1 MAKRRRPAVK
11 EEDDDEPEVEATP
24 RPRRRWRRRFVVL
37 CVLLIAMVGVAP
49 FLIANSPLRTLL
61 LNWQMPPGWSVDCQQ
76 ANVSWIGQQ
85 SFTNVAILDAAG
97 QPLATVDALSVE
109 RSLLGLGV
117 QPTNLGAVRVEK
129 PVLYLASRK
138 DGTNVE
144 DFLAA
149 LEKRFPKAATP
160 ETATSKSS
168 VAGTIEVVE
177 GSVRGVDTE
186 SGQQWSIDN
195 INSFVALGE
204 QPAADGSAIVTDRP
218 GEAAGRIKYRIQP
231 NAEGQQQFDLL
242 AEGVMLASFKP
253 WLARVIGDC
262 QLAGTAGLD
271 AHAAW
276 ATVDGK
282 PFFKTWG
289 RAETASLSIKGA
301 ALKGDELRSEKVV
314 IPWNV
319 ARNGEMITVEEFK
332 VDGDWCDL
340 EAVGTLKLPDFN
352 SISLADLRQPE
363 FSFQGEVSLPK
374 LAAMLPNTL
383 QIREGVRI
391 DTGDLGFE
399 GSAKNDG
406 NEFKWSTLIALEK
419 LMGSRNGK
427 PISWDEPVSLSSAWK
442 DSASGPRLDRVV
454 LASPFANADLATTA
468 EQVAG
473 KFDCDLDAVTREVSQ
488 FIDLAGLTAQGKATG
503 NLTLKSS
510 AGDAF
515 AANADVTLTGLMVAK
530 AGKPIWEEPQLTTN
544 IEAVGSAA
552 ELMPK
557 SISTGK
563 LELKGAQDSLI
574 VSLLTPVDLSNKAN
588 WSMQVE
594 GGGPLASWA
603 GRLRPWVA
611 GVPVEIS
618 GDAALKTKVTL
629 ADGTVQVGELTGS
642 VNQLRV
648 RDGSVAID
656 EPHIEFS
663 GDCQWSAAARKW
675 ASKQLELR
683 SSIVAFRSQDL
694 RFEFPVGQVPV
705 MTGDMAFN
713 AHLERLSG
721 AAGLVRD
728 GGSWPRGAAKGVMR
742 FATNS
747 EQVLTDFNFDTEQL
761 ALVKA
766 TAGGPPRVIWSE
778 PKLSSAGKAIYTIA
792 SDRAAIDNLTI
803 NGQTMQLAGAAVWD
817 KPMSEGTIRVNGALQ
832 YDPTALATLIAGYA
846 GPAVIIEGD
855 RVVRFDARGA
865 FPQKNSLSH
874 WSRAWQAKAEAGWN
888 KAAVFGLP
896 ISAGKLQGELANGKL
911 QTAPLDVSVGEGKL
925 TTNPTVI
932 FDPLPQRLI
941 IPAGPLISNVQISP
955 AVSEQMLKYVAPI
968 LAGATRVD
976 GKFSIDLAE
985 TQIPLGDAKKLSTEG
1000 RLSVHQLTVLPG
1012 PLIADVV
1019 RLVQQIQ
1026 SLKDPQNLLG
1036 AATTPKQAKL
1046 MAMND
1051 QQIDFKVIES
1061 RVYHRNLQF
1070 VIDDVPITSQ
1080 GSVGFDQTL
1089 ALELSIPI
1097 QDRWID
1103 GEDALRGLA
1112 GQSLKIPIQGTFQN
1126 PKIDERAIADITKQ
1140 IIRNTA
1146 RDAIGGEINRQLEK
1160 LFQGK

>member
-1 MAKRRRPAVK
+1 MAKRRRAAAK
-11 EEDDDEPEVEATP
+11 DEEDHEPEVESTP
-24 RPRRRWRRRFVVL
+24 RPRRRWRRRLIVFF
-37 CVLLIAMVGVAP
+37 VLLLAVVGAAP
-49 FLIANSPLRTLL
+49 YVIVNSPLRNLL

-76 ANVSWIGQQ
+76 ASVSWIGQQ
-85 SFTNVAILDAAG
+85 AFTNVAILDAAG
-97 QPLATVDALSVE
+97 NPLATVDSLSVD

-117 QPTNLGAVRVEK
+117 QPTDLGAVRIEK
-129 PVLYLASRK
+129 PVFYLTSRQ

-149 LEKRFPKAATP
+149 LEKRFPKSATS
-160 ETATSKSS
+160 ETATAKTS
-168 VAGTIEVVE
+168 VSGTIEIVE
-177 GSVRGVDTE
+177 GSLRGVDTE

-195 INSFVALGE
+195 INSVVALGE
-204 QPAADGSAIVTDRP
+204 LPTADGSAVVTDRP
-218 GEAAGRIKYRIQP
+218 GETAGRIKYRIQP
-231 NAEGQQQFDLL
+231 NPEGQQQFDLL

-282 PFFKTWG
+282 SFFRTWG
-289 RAETASLSIKGA
+289 RAEATNLSVKGA
-301 ALKGDELRSEKVV
+301 ALNGDELRLDKLS
-314 IPWNV
+314 IPWEV
-319 ARNGEMITVEEFK
+319 AFRKGMLPVEIQIE
-332 VDGDWCDL
+332 GDWL
-340 EAVGTLKLPDFN
+340 EVKSSGTLHIQDLAA
-352 SISLADLRQPE
+352 ISLADLRQDD
-363 FSFQGEVSLPK
+363 FSIEGRVSLPK

-391 DTGDLGFE
+391 DGGELGFS
-399 GSAKNDG
+399 GNANKDNDT
-406 NEFKWSTLIALEK
+406 FAWSGLIVLEK
-419 LMGSRNGK
+419 LRGTRNGR
-427 PISWDEPVSLSSAWK
+427 PLSWDERLALNSVWK
-442 DSASGPRLDRVV
+442 DSPVGPQLDRIT
-454 LASPFANADLATTA
+454 LEAPFANADMNTTP
-468 EQVAG
+468 EQISG

-515 AANADVTLTGLMVAK
+515 AANANVTLAGLVVAR
-530 AGKPIWEEPQLTTN
+530 ADQLIWEEQQLTTVL
-544 IEAVGSAA
+544 EAVGSAA
-552 ELMPK
+552 ELTPK

-563 LELKGAQDSLI
+563 LELKGAQDSLT
-574 VSLLTPVDLSNKAN
+574 VSLLTPVELSNKSN

-603 GRLRPWVA
+603 GRLRPWVT
-611 GVPVEIS
+611 GVPAEIS
-618 GDAALKTKVTL
+618 GDAAIKSKVAL
-629 ADGTVQVGELTGS
+629 ADGMVQLGELTGS

-648 RDGSVAID
+648 RDGNIAID
-656 EPHIEFS
+656 EPHVEFS

-694 RFEFPVGQVPV
+694 RFEFPTGQVPV
-705 MTGDMAFN
+705 MTGDMAFR
-713 AHLERLSG
+713 ADLERLSG
-721 AAGLVRD
+721 AAGLVSQ
-728 GGSWPRGAAKGVMR
+728 GASWPRGAAKGVMR

-766 TAGGPPRVIWSE
+766 TTGGPPRVIWSE
-778 PKLSSAGKAIYTIA
+778 PKLSSSGKAIYTIA

-817 KPMSEGTIRVNGALQ
+817 KPLSEGTIRVNGALQ
-832 YDPTALATLIAGYA
+832 YDPTALATLIAGYT

-865 FPQKNSLSH
+865 WPLPTNTTH
-874 WSRAWQAKAEAGWN
+874 WSRAWEAKAEAGWN

-896 ISAGKLQGELANGKL
+896 ISAGKLQGELADGKL
-911 QTAPLDVSVGEGKL
+911 QTAPLDVSVGDGKL
-925 TTNPTVI
+925 TTNPTVF
-932 FDPLPQRLI
+932 FDPQPQRLI

-976 GKFSIDLAE
+976 GKFSVDLAE
-985 TQIPLGDAKKLSTEG
+985 TQIPLADAKKLSTEG

-1026 SLKDPQNLLG
+1026 SLKDPQNMLG
-1036 AATTPKQAKL
+1036 ASTAPKQAKL

-1112 GQSLKIPIQGTFQN
+1112 GQSLKVLIKGTFQN
-1126 PKIDERAIADITKQ
+1126 PQIDERAIADITKQ
-1140 IIRNTA
+1140 IIRDTA